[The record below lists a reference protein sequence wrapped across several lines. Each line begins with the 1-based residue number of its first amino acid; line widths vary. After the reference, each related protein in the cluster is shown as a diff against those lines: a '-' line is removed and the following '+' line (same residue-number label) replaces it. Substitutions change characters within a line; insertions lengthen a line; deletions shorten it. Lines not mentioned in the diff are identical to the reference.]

1 MELSTAISLI
11 QPAVQKSD
19 KPQKWM
25 ELGSGK
31 GLFTA
36 ALSHIV
42 PVGSSILAV
51 DKVPIEF
58 GNYPFQTN
66 VEVDQ
71 VKFDFMKAV
80 MPRGFDGVLMANSLH
95 FIENKKSFFQ
105 SLRHSM
111 ADNPTLVIVEYDTDE
126 GNRWVPF
133 PISFEAFKKE
143 FQADFKKINKIGQAQ
158 SVFQKGG
165 IYAMSLSF

>member
-11 QPAVQKSD
+11 QPAVEKSD
-19 KPQKWM
+19 TPQKWM

-36 ALSHIV
+36 ALSHVV

-51 DKVPIEF
+51 DKMSIELD
-58 GNYPFQTN
+58 NYPFQAN
-66 VEVDQ
+66 VEVEQ
-71 VKFDFMKAV
+71 VNLDFIKAV

-95 FIENKKSFFQ
+95 FVEDKKAFFR
-105 SLRHSM
+105 SLRRSM
-111 ADNPTLVIVEYDTDE
+111 LGNSTLIILEYDTDE
-126 GNRWVPF
+126 ANRWVPF
-133 PISFEAFKKE
+133 PLSFEAFKKE
-143 FQADFKKINKIGQAQ
+143 FQGDFQKINRIGHVK